1 MCQLTDNSSKTVKN
15 TLVANHPALP
25 DFTLT
30 LILHCWRISQKLS
43 HIPGRVRGAQFNN
56 AEDSV

>member
-1 MCQLTDNSSKTVKN
+1 MCQLTDHSSKTVKN
-15 TLVANHPALP
+15 TLANHPALP

-43 HIPGRVRGAQFNN
+43 HIPGRVRAQFNY
-56 AEDSV
+56 AEEGVL